1 VHTFRVLFQFM
12 KKYQAILLLLIAGLA
27 LPASGQSKKASNYQY
42 TVDLTHVVDDKVKV
56 ELLAPRISS
65 SEITFYLPK
74 IVPGTYA
81 IADYGRYVADFN
93 ALDKKGKAL
102 PVEKINDNAWKI
114 KNATRLHKITYWV
127 NDSYDTEID
136 GPKIFE
142 PAGTNIEE
150 NKNYLI
156 NSAGYF
162 GYFENMKESPIVL
175 NVIRSK
181 DFYGSTGLIPQKAGE
196 PVTSIKIEK
205 GSAASDQRVDTY
217 VAGDYSELIDSP
229 LMYSKPDTAIIK
241 VGNTEVLIG
250 SYSPTQMIKAKDI
263 ANSVREVLLAQKE
276 YLGGNLPVNKYAF
289 IFYFTDKP
297 VYSYGALEHSGSSF
311 YFMPE
316 RPIEEMNQ
324 QLRDFAAHE
333 FFHIVTPLT
342 IHSEE
347 IDNFDYN
354 DPKMSQHL
362 WLYEGVTEYF
372 AGNMQVKYGLITP
385 DQYLDVV
392 REKILTAET
401 FYDTVPFTDISKFT
415 LTEYKE
421 QYYNVYQKGALIGMC
436 LDIKLRQLSEGKYGL
451 QNLVADL
458 SKKYGKAKPF
468 EDAKLF
474 DEITALTKP
483 EIGEFLKKYVSGP
496 ERLPLKEIFGL
507 VGVKYIEKFISPE
520 LTLGLES
527 NAVTITEEGGTP
539 KLAIAKADLLNAQ
552 GKALGFKDGDILIKI
567 NGEVIPYN
575 DQFKAFFERQQQGL
589 QLGKKLSYTVLRK
602 NEGGTAQE
610 AELSADT
617 MMVDREVKHL
627 LGFDDQATPAQLAL
641 RQSWINK

>member
-1 VHTFRVLFQFM
+1 M
-12 KKYQAILLLLIAGLA
+12 KNYQAIFFLFMVAFA
-27 LPASGQSKKASNYQY
+27 LPTYGQSKKANNYLY
-42 TVDLTHVVDDKVKV
+42 TVDLTKVVEDKVKV

-65 SEITFYLPK
+65 AEITFYLPK
-74 IVPGTYA
+74 IIPGTYA
-81 IADYGRYVADFN
+81 IADYGRYVVDFT
-93 ALDKKGKAL
+93 ALDKKGKTL
-102 PVEKINDNAWKI
+102 PFEKLNDNAWKI

-127 NDSYDTEID
+127 NDSYDTEIS

-150 NKNYLI
+150 GKNYII

-162 GYFENMKESPIVL
+162 GYFENMKETPVIL
-175 NVIRSK
+175 NVIRTK
-181 DFYGSTGLIPQKAGE
+181 DFYGSTGLISQKSGE
-196 PVTSIKIEK
+196 PVTSVKLEK
-205 GSAASDQRVDTY
+205 GSPATADQQVDTY
-217 VAGDYSELIDSP
+217 VAADYDELIDSP
-229 LMYSKPDTAIIK
+229 LMYSKPDTAIVK

-250 SYSPTQMIKAKDI
+250 SYSPTQMVKAKDI

-276 YLGGNLPVNKYAF
+276 YLGGDLPVNKYAF

-372 AGNMQVKYGLITP
+372 AGNMQVKYELITP
-385 DQYLDVV
+385 EAYLDVL

-436 LDIKLRQLSEGKYGL
+436 LDIKLRELTEGKYGL
-451 QNLVADL
+451 QNLIADL
-458 SKKYGKAKPF
+458 SKKYGKSKPF

-496 ERLPLKEIFGL
+496 EPLPLKEIFGL
-507 VGVKYIEKFISPE
+507 VGVNYIETFISPE

-527 NAVTITEEGGTP
+527 NAVTVTDEGGTP
-539 KLAIAKADLLNAQ
+539 KLAIANAKLLNAQ
-552 GKALGFKDGDILIKI
+552 GKALGFKDGDILTKI

-575 DQFKAFFERQQQGL
+575 DQFKGFFERQQQGL
-589 QLGKKLSYTVLRK
+589 QEGKKLSYTVLRK
-602 NEGGTAQE
+602 NESGTSDE
-610 AELSADT
+610 VELTADIII
-617 MMVDREVKHL
+617 VDREVRHL
-627 LGFDDQATPAQLAL
+627 LGFNDQASPGQLAL
-641 RQSWINK
+641 RKSWISK